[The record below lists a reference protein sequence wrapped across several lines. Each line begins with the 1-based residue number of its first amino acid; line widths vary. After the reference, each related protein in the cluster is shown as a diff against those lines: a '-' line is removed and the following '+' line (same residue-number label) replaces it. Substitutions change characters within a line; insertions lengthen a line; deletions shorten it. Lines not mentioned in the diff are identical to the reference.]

1 MIRGPM
7 RGPTLGPTL
16 GLWDRETVA
25 LLLLAAVMPIA
36 LAWLWYGGT
45 DAVLRL
51 ALALVISGLWHI
63 VFMLARA
70 QPPSFAGALTALAVA
85 ILAPEELGLLAFV
98 LGISFGSVMAEL
110 VFGGWG
116 RNILNPATVTLA
128 FLGFGF
134 VTAPWPDMVLPVAWA
149 AVPAGI
155 IGMVAGV
162 MPARVILGAVVVAAA
177 GLFAGL
183 PLQPVLPAFALVLVL
198 LVADPVASASTRLGG
213 WLNGA
218 IFAALVIMFTLNWE
232 GAPPVRIAVSA
243 ALLASLVAPLL
254 DETAI
259 ALWHARR
266 RKRHG

>member
-1 MIRGPM
+1 MIRGSTH
-7 RGPTLGPTL
+7 GPTRGM
-16 GLWDRETVA
+16 WDRETVA

-36 LAWLWYGGT
+36 LAWLWYGGL
-45 DAVLRL
+45 DALLRL
-51 ALALVISGLWHI
+51 ALALVISGLWHLI
-63 VFMLARA
+63 FMLARA
-70 QPPSFAGALTALAVA
+70 QPPSFAGALTVLAVA
-85 ILAPEELGLLAFV
+85 ILAPEELGFVPFV

-134 VTAPWPDMVLPVAWA
+134 VTAPWPDIDLPVAWA
-149 AVPAGI
+149 AIPAAL
-155 IGMVAGV
+155 IGMFVGV
-162 MPARVILGAVVVAAA
+162 MPARVILGAVLVLAA
-177 GLFAGL
+177 GFLAGM
-183 PLQPVLPAFALVLVL
+183 PLQPALPAFALALVL

-213 WLNGA
+213 WLNGG
-218 IFAALVIMFTLNWE
+218 IYAALVIMFTLNWE
-232 GAPPVRIAVSA
+232 GAPPVRVAVSA

-254 DETAI
+254 DEAAI